1 VKKYAVIATLLTDEE
16 LTGSYCESEGLL
28 GHTGLS
34 LKDKILDDVR
44 GCTPGLGLRNR
55 LLFLFGHDKEC
66 GWKGGDRGGLAQ
78 WDQFGKRRNK
88 EEERKNG
95 KNERKDLTLTGLLIE
110 GLEDSRTAAH
120 TKLRAERC
128 ARSSEAQFLERIF
141 NAPVFLTVLKFRSS
155 VHPSAIWNE
164 RARED
169 SLPFTP
175 NLSGSSAPPPNEV
188 LGKTQN

>member
-1 VKKYAVIATLLTDEE
+1 MCVVALLALVCAIGFCFFSVTTKSADGRVATEAAWLNGT
-16 LTGSYCESEGLL
+16 
-28 GHTGLS
+28 
-34 LKDKILDDVR
+34 K
-44 GCTPGLGLRNR
+44 
-55 LLFLFGHDKEC
+55 
-66 GWKGGDRGGLAQ
+66 
-78 WDQFGKRRNK
+78 FGKRRNK